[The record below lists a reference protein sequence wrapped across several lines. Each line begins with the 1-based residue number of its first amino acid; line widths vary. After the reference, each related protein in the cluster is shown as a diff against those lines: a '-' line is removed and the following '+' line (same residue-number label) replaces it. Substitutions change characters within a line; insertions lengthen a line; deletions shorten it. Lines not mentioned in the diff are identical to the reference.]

1 MALRTSPLR
10 MVLSGM
16 GAKREQMAFGF
27 SPNVDGAHEA
37 KRVAHGRRGEP

>member
-1 MALRTSPLR
+1 
-10 MVLSGM
+10 
-16 GAKREQMAFGF
+16 MAFGF